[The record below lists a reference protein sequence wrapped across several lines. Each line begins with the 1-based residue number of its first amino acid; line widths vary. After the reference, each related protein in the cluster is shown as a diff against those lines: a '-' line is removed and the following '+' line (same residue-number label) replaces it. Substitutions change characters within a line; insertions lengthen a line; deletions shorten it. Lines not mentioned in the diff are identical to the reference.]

1 MYDIVSQLKPNRSE
15 VRVPTSM
22 WSGYGFSQSSPSAI
36 LKGQQ
41 DVNSFFIISDWITQI
56 IAWLLF

>member
-1 MYDIVSQLKPNRSE
+1 MYVIVSQLKPNRSE

-41 DVNSFFIISDWITQI
+41 DVN
-56 IAWLLF
+56 